1 MDKPIESRGP
11 DTSQIELTKILEWLI
26 KHGYKNEGTGDVY
39 HPRYI
44 FPNDAVTHFEKEI
57 DYTDI
62 TGNYI
67 NDSKMIVSIQFEK
80 RADYK
85 HKEEDEDGEPI
96 YDREPHEFIEELI
109 DSIKDKQRK
118 INKLTRLV
126 KIQKKQRKTSKNH
139 TRKTHNSI

>member
-1 MDKPIESRGP
+1 MDKGP
-11 DTSQIELTKILEWLI
+11 DTLQIEVNKVIEWLL
-26 KHGYKNEGTGDVY
+26 KNGYENQGTGDVY
-39 HPRYI
+39 HPREIY
-44 FPNDAVTHFEKEI
+44 PDDAVTYFEKDI

-67 NDSKMIVSIQFEK
+67 NDSKMKVSIQFEK

-96 YDREPHEFIEELI
+96 YDREPYEFIEELI
-109 DSIKDKQRK
+109 NTIKDKQRK

-126 KIQKKQRKTSKNH
+126 KMQKKQRKTSKNH